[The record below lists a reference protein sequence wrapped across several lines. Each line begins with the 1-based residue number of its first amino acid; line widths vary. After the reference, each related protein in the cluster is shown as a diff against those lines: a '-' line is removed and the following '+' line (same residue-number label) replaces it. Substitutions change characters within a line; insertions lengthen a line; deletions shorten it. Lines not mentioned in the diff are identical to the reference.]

1 MVIHSWTNFFKKNLE
16 KLEDS
21 FKKQG
26 PMELSLLGFAIKNNF
41 VSSKEYIEW
50 AQQAYSLP
58 IVNPSF
64 FKTHSSSF
72 AEWTKWKNLYK
83 WRLEIQPL
91 ADWDGHLIV
100 GCLEIPMNFPLEL
113 KPIFLLC
120 EFNDLENIWKIKNQP
135 TLNTGENPEFILLDD
150 SEVTVNT
157 NSDLVLAEEI
167 LEIPE
172 GLAEAPAAVTLD
184 LALKNNHQKNRD
196 DLTKTQST
204 AVLKSPSSNA
214 NPNYILNVLFDQHS
228 NDFRAKT
235 NVLFEKLRSY
245 FEKSMILGL
254 DPEEKNLRPHIW
266 DNHFV
271 PSTSTN
277 HTIPLDSPS
286 IFKIVSV
293 SQKPFHGH
301 IVVNNINEKFFDDWN
316 QGTIPAHVTIVPL
329 IINNRIAGMIISLG
343 GKSSDTY
350 GVLKFM
356 ENAVQEYSL
365 QLSALIDSQAA

>member
-1 MVIHSWTNFFKKNLE
+1 MVNHSWTEFFKKNLE

-26 PMELSLLGFAIKNNF
+26 PMELSLLGFALKNNY
-41 VSSKEYIEW
+41 VSSKEYINW
-50 AQQAYSLP
+50 AQEAYSLP
-58 IVNPSF
+58 ILKPSF
-64 FKTHSSSF
+64 FQTHTSSY
-72 AEWTKWKNLYK
+72 AEWSKWKNLYK

-120 EFNDLENIWKIKNQP
+120 EFNNLESIWKLKHQP
-135 TLNTGENPEFILLDD
+135 SLNTADNPEFILLDD

-157 NSDLVLAEEI
+157 NPDLLAEVD

-172 GLAEAPAAVTLD
+172 GLADATTALTVD
-184 LALKNNHQKNRD
+184 LALNNKNQKPKD
-196 DLTKTQST
+196 DLTKTQSIE
-204 AVLKSPSSNA
+204 VLRNPSSNT
-214 NPNYILNVLFDQHS
+214 NTNYILNVLFDQHS
-228 NDFRAKT
+228 TDFRAKT

-271 PSTSTN
+271 PSTTTN
-277 HTIPLDSPS
+277 HTIPLDSAS

-301 IVVNNINEKFFDDWN
+301 VVVNSINEKFFDDWN

-343 GKSSDTY
+343 GKSSATF

-365 QLSALIDSQAA
+365 QLSTLIDSQAA